1 MKNNLEYKNGH
12 KTSSFSQFLW
22 SAKDRPSSSVDFVKI
37 SQVFRFCS
45 LVKESKKTDYEK
57 CLEIW
62 KSLSTEQQK
71 FVTPRGRYIDSPK
84 LSIRHLENNE
94 SGFAEIYD
102 FKGDKTEGFLIL
114 AIRQDCQGKGIGT
127 KILNKILKKAKKEGF
142 EKIIYKTDPENKSSQ
157 KLIKKITNYDV
168 DKKGQYE
175 WVIDLGTRSSSSN
188 IKNDKVVEEDEMD
201 TSMLNPSAPM
211 DNLGNSDSFATG
223 DFRFPC
229 IIGGFQ
235 RRNHTKKKRKTSKKK
250 KTHP

>member
-12 KTSSFSQFLW
+12 KTSSFSQFL
-22 SAKDRPSSSVDFVKI
+22 SSDKDRPSSSVDFVKI
-37 SQVFRFCS
+37 SQISRFCS
-45 LVKESKKTDYEK
+45 LVKESKKSDYEK

-62 KSLSTEQQK
+62 KSLSKEQQK

-84 LSIRHLENNE
+84 LSIRHLENDE

-102 FKGDKTEGFLIL
+102 FNGDKTEGFLII
-114 AIRQDCQGKGIGT
+114 AIRRDCQGKGIGT

-157 KLIKKITNYDV
+157 KLIKKLTNYDV

-175 WVIDLGTRSSSSN
+175 WVIDLGTSSSSSK
-188 IKNDKVVEEDEMD
+188 IKNHKVVEEDEMD
-201 TSMLNPSAPM
+201 TSMLNPGAPM

-223 DFRFPC
+223 DFRIPTVLGP
-229 IIGGFQ
+229 IQ
-235 RRNHTKKKRKTSKKK
+235 RRKKR
-250 KTHP
+250 